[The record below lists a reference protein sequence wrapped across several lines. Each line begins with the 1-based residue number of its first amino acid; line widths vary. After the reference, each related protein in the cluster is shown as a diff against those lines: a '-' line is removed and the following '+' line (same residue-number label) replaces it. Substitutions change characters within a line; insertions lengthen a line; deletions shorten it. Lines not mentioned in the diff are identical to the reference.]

1 MKKTLPKRN
10 LKREEIDRLARENPE
25 GLIAG
30 EHQRYFSDVE
40 ALARSLLTEPGPR
53 GLVMLSGPSSSG
65 KTTTAR
71 FLSARLR
78 EQGMDTHVVSLDD
91 FYRGRQRAPVLEDGS
106 YDYEALE
113 ALDLDQLQTCLREL
127 IDRGRTRIPRF
138 DFVTGRPS
146 PERVELALEAD
157 SLVIF
162 EGIHA
167 INPLFEEHLP
177 QERMAKIYVNTL
189 TPIYDGGH
197 KLLARRSIRLVR
209 RILRDERFRDCS
221 AANTLLMWP
230 QVVRGESRY
239 IFPYV
244 DTVDYVIDT
253 THACEPCLFSGE
265 IVPALTMAEATL
277 PEGSAAREAAAA
289 LKEAMEAFVSLPVS
303 LLPQRSLLREF
314 IGD

>member
-25 GLIAG
+25 AFVTA
-30 EHQRYFSDVE
+30 EHQRYFADLE
-40 ALARSLLTEPGPR
+40 ALAWSLMAEPGPQ

-65 KTTTAR
+65 KTTSAGY
-71 FLSARLR
+71 LSRLLR
-78 EQGMDTHVVSLDD
+78 EYGMEAHVVSLDD
-91 FYRGRQRAPVLEDGS
+91 FYRGREQAPRLEDGS

-113 ALDLDQLQTCLREL
+113 ALNLDQLQTCLREL
-127 IDRGRTRIPRF
+127 IDCGRTRIPRF
-138 DFVTGRPS
+138 DFVTGRPA
-146 PERVELALEAD
+146 PEREELVLGAG

-177 QERMAKIYVNTL
+177 QERMAKIFVNTI
-189 TPIYDGGH
+189 TPVYDGQR
-197 KLLARRSIRLVR
+197 KLLARRSLRLVR

-230 QVVRGESRY
+230 QVIRGENRY

-253 THACEPCLFSGE
+253 THACEPCLFAPE
-265 IVPALTMAEATL
+265 IIPALTVAEATL
-277 PEGSAAREAAAA
+277 PEESAARETASQ
-289 LKEAMEAFVSLPVS
+289 LKAAMEPFVTLPLS
-303 LLPQRSLLREF
+303 LLPQQSMLREF
-314 IGD
+314 VGD